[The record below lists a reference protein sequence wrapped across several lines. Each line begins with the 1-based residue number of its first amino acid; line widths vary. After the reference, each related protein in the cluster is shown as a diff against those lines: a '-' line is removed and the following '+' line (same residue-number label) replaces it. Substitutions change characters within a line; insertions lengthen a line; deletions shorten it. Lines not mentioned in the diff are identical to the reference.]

1 MRFEEKGAQ
10 GCYRED
16 WASAPW
22 PVGLQGGQGTDGQDR
37 RIHIPTKY
45 THTQDVPRIH
55 DCVSILIYVEAV
67 VIKVTFIVK
76 CC

>member
-1 MRFEEKGAQ
+1 MPPGLWVSKGA
-10 GCYRED
+10 RE
-16 WASAPW
+16 
-22 PVGLQGGQGTDGQDR
+22 QMDR
-37 RIHIPTKY
+37 TEESIFPPS

-55 DCVSILIYVEAV
+55 ECVSILIYVEAV